1 MDQYSNGSSAVLLLK
16 IHLYKESCHSDLAT
30 REREKREGIVV
41 VMVRE
46 EGRRALP

>member
-30 REREKREGIVV
+30 RERERKEKV
-41 VMVRE
+41 
-46 EGRRALP
+46 